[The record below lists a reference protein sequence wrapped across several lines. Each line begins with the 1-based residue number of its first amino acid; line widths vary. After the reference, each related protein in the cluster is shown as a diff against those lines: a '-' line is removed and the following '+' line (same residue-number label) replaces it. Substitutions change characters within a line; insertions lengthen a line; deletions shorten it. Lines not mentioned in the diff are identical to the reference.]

1 MKKNRTIK
9 SILYAQPMDM
19 GGMPIRQPFPSAKAE
34 QIDPFL
40 LLHHADIKVPT
51 HIETKHAGVGPHP
64 HRGFSPV
71 SFIFKGGVHHRDS
84 RGNDNIV
91 YAGGT
96 QWMNAGMGVI
106 HSERPPADIHELGGR
121 QELIQLWVNTPS
133 KHKMDI
139 PLYQP
144 LTAEETPVVYSA
156 DHLTTINVIAG
167 KLGDVQG
174 PIHTLSDV
182 NTFTATIK
190 KGGKYFFEIPGT
202 HNAFIYVMEGKIN
215 ATGDGEVD
223 GKYVAVFN
231 NDGDGFEL
239 EALEDTQLFIGTG
252 EPLNEPVA
260 SHGPF
265 VMNNQTELMEAFRD
279 YQQGKMGVLI
289 EE

>member
-1 MKKNRTIK
+1 MHTNRTIK
-9 SILYAQPMDM
+9 TILYAQQMDM
-19 GGMPIRQPFPSAKAE
+19 GGMPIRQPFPSRKAE

-51 HIETKHAGVGPHP
+51 HVDTKHAGVGPHP

-106 HSERPPADIHELGGR
+106 HSERPPDDIHEIGGR
-121 QELIQLWVNTPS
+121 QELIQLWVNTPA

-139 PLYQP
+139 PAYHP
-144 LTAEETPVVYSA
+144 LTAAETPVVTSA
-156 DHLTTINVIAG
+156 DGLTKVNIIAG
-167 KLGDVQG
+167 KLNEVEG
-174 PIHTLSDV
+174 PIKPLSPV
-182 NTFTATIK
+182 NTFTAEMK
-190 KGGKYFFEIPGT
+190 KGAKFFFNIPVT
-202 HNAFIYVMEGKIN
+202 HNAFIYIMEGKVKV
-215 ATGDGEVD
+215 TGDSEVD

-231 NDGDGFEL
+231 NDGEGFEL
-239 EALEDTQLFIGTG
+239 EALDNTRLFIGTG
-252 EPLNEPVA
+252 EPLNEPVG

-289 EE
+289 ED

>member
-1 MKKNRTIK
+1 MKTNRTIK

-19 GGMPIRQPFPSAKAE
+19 GGIPIRQPFPSHKAE

-51 HIETKHAGVGPHP
+51 HVDTKHAGVGPHP

-84 RGNDNIV
+84 RGNNNVV

-106 HSERPPADIHELGGR
+106 HSERPPADIHEIGGR
-121 QELIQLWVNTPS
+121 QELIQLWVNTPA

-139 PLYQP
+139 PAYQP
-144 LTAEETPVVYSA
+144 LTKEQTPVVVSE
-156 DHLTTINVIAG
+156 DGLTSVNVIAG
-167 KLGDVQG
+167 ELNGVKG
-174 PIHTLSDV
+174 PIHALSAV
-182 NTFTATIK
+182 NTFTAEMK
-190 KGGKYFFEIPGT
+190 KGAKFYFAVLST
-202 HNAFIYVMEGKIN
+202 HNAFIYIMDGKVN
-215 ATGDGEVD
+215 VTGDGEVD
-223 GKYVAVFN
+223 GKYVAVLN
-231 NDGDGFEL
+231 NDGEGFEL
-239 EALEDTQLFIGTG
+239 EALEDTHLFIGTG

-279 YQQGKMGVLI
+279 YQLGKMGVLI